1 MWTVFRKGK
10 LLTNYL
16 IKRKLIST
24 GYTEMSFPLV
34 GKEKLPHF
42 NEANANANAN
52 SLRSSPWWTFLRAA
66 ELPLFNP
73 PPPQFSASS
82 GGQTAAVGIWET
94 RFQATLCTWTTGKWS
109 TESVTRLILPKTKQ
123 KQTKKQKTHPHL
135 ESVRHGSQQLW
146 L

>member
-73 PPPQFSASS
+73 PPPILCFFWGSDCCS
-82 GGQTAAVGIWET
+82 GHLGNKIPGN
-94 RFQATLCTWTTGKWS
+94 TLHVDHGKVVYRICHKIDPS
-109 TESVTRLILPKTKQ
+109 KNKTK
-123 KQTKKQKTHPHL
+123 TKKQKTHPHL